1 MQDLFAILKK
11 SPLFGGLKE
20 EEIHTVLNCLNAQE
34 KSYPKGSFI
43 LHLGERAES
52 IGLLLHGRA
61 HVVQED
67 FWGNRNLV
75 TELTAGQVFAES
87 YACTPGSI
95 LQVGVLAAELCDVL
109 FLDAQRLLTL
119 CASGCAF
126 HTRLIHNLVNILAQ
140 KNLLMNEKLTHMGQ
154 RTTRQKLL
162 SYLSAEAQRH
172 GGAEF
177 DVPFNRQ
184 QLADY
189 LSVDR
194 SAMSAELCKMR
205 DEGLLRFRRSHFVLV
220 DG

>member
-1 MQDLFAILKK
+1 MQEFLFILKK

-20 EEIHTVLNCLNAQE
+20 EEIHTVLSCLSAQ
-34 KSYPKGSFI
+34 KSSYPKSSFI
-43 LHLGERAES
+43 LRLGEKAKS
-52 IGLLLHGRA
+52 IGLLLSGRA
-61 HVVQED
+61 YVMQED

-87 YACTPGSI
+87 YACTPGST
-95 LQVGVLAAELCDVL
+95 LQVSVLAEEPCDVL

-119 CASGCAF
+119 CASTCEF
-126 HTRLIHNLVNILAQ
+126 HIQLIRNLVSILAQ
-140 KNLLMNEKLTHMGQ
+140 KNLLMNEKLAHMGQ
-154 RTTRQKLL
+154 RTTHQKLL

-205 DEGLLRFRRSHFVLV
+205 DEGLLCFRRSHFVLL
-220 DG
+220 GG